1 MQPND
6 MILCTKKIDDDEH
19 DDDEKNTV
27 FVHDNIVWWMN
38 MKKNVYEMS
47 DIGHKNVCLN
57 RKTKKYNKSIEK
69 KHSIILLE
77 KEKNDEKLSAKI
89 ANSPTVKVPLYLT
102 YGYASLI
109 ACRPA
114 PWIK

>member
-6 MILCTKKIDDDEH
+6 MILCIKKIDDDEH

-69 KHSIILLE
+69 KHSTILLE
-77 KEKNDEKLSAKI
+77 KSKKWWKTERKNS
-89 ANSPTVKVPLYLT
+89 
-102 YGYASLI
+102 
-109 ACRPA
+109 
-114 PWIK
+114 

>member
-6 MILCTKKIDDDEH
+6 MILWIRKLMMMM
-19 DDDEKNTV
+19 KNTV

-77 KEKNDEKLSAKI
+77 KSKKWWKTERKNS
-89 ANSPTVKVPLYLT
+89 
-102 YGYASLI
+102 
-109 ACRPA
+109 
-114 PWIK
+114 

>member
-1 MQPND
+1 
-6 MILCTKKIDDDEH
+6 
-19 DDDEKNTV
+19 
-27 FVHDNIVWWMN
+27 MN

-77 KEKNDEKLSAKI
+77 KEKNDENPSAKI
-89 ANSPTVKVPLYLT
+89 ANSLTVKVPLYLT
-102 YGYASLI
+102 LRLRLLD
-109 ACRPA
+109 CVPPRP
-114 PWIK
+114 PE